1 MEAESSHH
9 VRLDHEPSL
18 DVAFAVLQASPPVA
32 VYHMRR
38 CISGQDFSGPSLR
51 CSSSACFAKHDI
63 DLFVMGL

>member
-38 CISGQDFSGPSLR
+38 CISTDKISQNPRWGARARHALR
-51 CSSSACFAKHDI
+51 S
-63 DLFVMGL
+63 MT